1 MWIPAYAGLTNVV
14 PAYGFKWKQHIYA
27 FTANQAIAN
36 NVMRKSTMRW
46 RPLFS
51 QLNGDFRP
59 TTDVDWLEL
68 QPACQLIHASLY
80 YTLIST
86 LCVEVDAVKSESV
99 RTNIVLDS
107 KLIAAGLKATGLTTR
122 RELVD
127 FALRELLRHK
137 QQKKLLQLKG
147 KVSWEGDLDEMRK
160 GRGR

>member
-1 MWIPAYAGLTNVV
+1 M
-14 PAYGFKWKQHIYA
+14 
-27 FTANQAIAN
+27 
-36 NVMRKSTMRW
+36 
-46 RPLFS
+46 
-51 QLNGDFRP
+51 
-59 TTDVDWLEL
+59 
-68 QPACQLIHASLY
+68 HASLY
-80 YTLIST
+80 YTLICY

-107 KLIAAGLKATGLTTR
+107 KLIAAGLKATGLKTR